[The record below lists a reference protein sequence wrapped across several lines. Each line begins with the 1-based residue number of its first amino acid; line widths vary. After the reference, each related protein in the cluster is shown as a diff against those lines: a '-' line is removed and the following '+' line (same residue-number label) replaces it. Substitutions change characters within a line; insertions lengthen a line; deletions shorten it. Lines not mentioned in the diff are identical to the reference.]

1 MDVAAGRLLTTVAFG
16 ANLVQLLVVPT
27 VALEPAD
34 VVETSLVG
42 DPCCQRFDAQVE
54 GYGTII
60 THGAL
65 LAFVALLACLVVL
78 LICFALL
85 CIIVDERAIVV
96 ASCIPG
102 YGHLAKVLRRGF
114 SEMGDDV
121 GIALG
126 SPFATSAC
134 GKNQR
139 VALYFQVHRW
149 IAKGEELM
157 SRLEPWKSWFLL
169 SCFDSLKEGLHGL
182 VQAEVH
188 FMQELT
194 INAIDL
200 WVIHSALCK

>member
-78 LICFALL
+78 LVCFVLL
-85 CIIVDERAIVV
+85 CIVIDKRTIVV
-96 ASCIPG
+96 ASCVPG
-102 YGHLAKVLRRGF
+102 HRHLPKALRRGF
-114 SEMGDDV
+114 GEMRCDV
-121 GIALG
+121 GVAFG
-126 SPFATSAC
+126 SPFATASC
-134 GKNQR
+134 GKKQR
-139 VALYFQVHRW
+139 VPLYFQVHRR
-149 IAKGEELM
+149 ITEGE
-157 SRLEPWKSWFLL
+157 
-169 SCFDSLKEGLHGL
+169 
-182 VQAEVH
+182 
-188 FMQELT
+188 
-194 INAIDL
+194 
-200 WVIHSALCK
+200 